1 MSKIKVY
8 ADEHVSWAIING
20 LRQRGV
26 DILSVADAGLLGA
39 SDETHLTFAIRE
51 NRVMFTQDTD
61 FLRIAAA
68 NTEHAGIVYT
78 PQHTAIQRII
88 AGLLLITE
96 ILEAEEIAGKIE
108 FL

>member
-51 NRVMFTQDTD
+51 KS
-61 FLRIAAA
+61 
-68 NTEHAGIVYT
+68 GYVYS
-78 PQHTAIQRII
+78 RY
-88 AGLLLITE
+88 
-96 ILEAEEIAGKIE
+96 
-108 FL
+108 